1 MMKKITLRAI
11 IKERLGTHYLKPV
24 SKDKYE
30 DKDFIKIY
38 ERTIEREQ
46 NKFKKIIKAYG
57 IDPSIFKDSKQYSFP
72 IKAKDLVEKIL
83 DFNLKK
89 TPIHKLNKDELKRSG
104 FNDEQQNEIFRLRK
118 IINRLIGYQFSSM
131 QGLNVAMTI
140 TSELGINE
148 LRAEKIINDMLQS
161 PVPIQQRF
169 SAIFDEEKY
178 PHLTLKQRVN
188 IFNEL
193 QMDLETY
200 INSIEEKIESLL

>member
-1 MMKKITLRAI
+1 MVKKITLRAI

-57 IDPSIFKDSKQYSFP
+57 IDPSIFKESKQYSFP

-89 TPIHKLNKDELKRSG
+89 TPIHKLNKKELKRNG
-104 FNDEQQNEIFRLRK
+104 FNGEQQNEIFRLRK

-148 LRAEKIINDMLQS
+148 LRAEKIINEMLQS

-169 SAIFDEEKY
+169 SVIFDESKY
-178 PHLTLKQRVN
+178 PYLTLEQRVN
-188 IFNEL
+188 IFEDL